1 MRIVTKILKWILYF
15 LMIPLGYLVISI
27 ILTYI
32 TVNNSENETDNN
44 KLVYLSS
51 NGVHLNIII
60 HQNDLDIDL
69 KNGLEFTEDEEYLSF
84 GWGDENFYLNTPT
97 WDDLTLKNAFIA
109 LFLKS
114 SALIHLT
121 RWKQVNNSWTKV
133 IIGESE
139 LKKLNHYL
147 SMSFKKDVNGKKI
160 ILNNSGYSIND
171 DFYKAS
177 GSFSCFKTCNTWVN
191 KAFKE
196 SGLKSCLWTPF
207 DFGLLNKYE

>member
-1 MRIVTKILKWILYF
+1 MNIPRKILKWFLYF
-15 LMIPLGYLVISI
+15 LLIPICYLIISLLLTFITINREDSVI
-27 ILTYI
+27 
-32 TVNNSENETDNN
+32 VNKKEIF
-44 KLVYLSS
+44 LST
-51 NGVHLNIII
+51 NGMHLEIII
-60 HQNDLDIDL
+60 PVNDLSIELKEDI
-69 KNGLEFTEDEEYLSF
+69 EFTPDDKYVSF

-97 WDDLTLKNAFIA
+97 WGDLTFKNAFIA

-121 RWKQVNNSWTKV
+121 RSKQVKKSWTKV
-133 IIGESE
+133 IIGASE
-139 LKKLNHYL
+139 LQKLNHYL
-147 SMSFKKDVNGKKI
+147 SVSFKKDENGNKI

-171 DFYKAS
+171 DFYKAN

-196 SGLKSCLWTPF
+196 SDLKSCLWTPF